1 MKKRSKTY
9 FTTKAKHLGIF
20 SKIII
25 IVLVIG
31 MLISHINFAAFAAMM
46 PKEMNNVETTEDV
59 TRDLSKLKRIEEI
72 EYLRTLDSK
81 TYLKENGLLETDVY
95 GEIIHYLENG
105 VYKEIDNTLELINN
119 TYVNKANSYLFSLPK
134 VLDNNKKISLK
145 YKDKE
150 IKLYYDYI
158 NIQGILQNS
167 ISRNKTN
174 LKDEIS
180 YQISNNE
187 KLQYILKQN
196 SIKENIILNSY
207 VENYSYSYFIDTLL
221 RLERIGNEIHFFDGL
236 EEVFVMNEYY
246 MFDANKQESNDID
259 FDIEVIDS
267 DTYKITVTPSDAF
280 LSRATYPVVI
290 DPEITLT
297 DGGLIDG
304 ITSLYSIDKAAN
316 TNTFLTLGS
325 FSLANRNASISTD
338 DLIANLHVYIPR
350 EYTTSVGNIITRN
363 QLMYAS
369 ITLTTISTNA
379 TSDTKV
385 KMKYDGNIIDE
396 VTFHNTSVFNHK
408 FNIIDALN
416 EKIEAFATND
426 IYMSFELYLDGA
438 SNTEVTYS
446 LGWDLGG
453 DKPLI
458 TLGYLD
464 DAGLSD
470 YYTYE
475 ELPLDNESSIYLA
488 HNSGNLTYLFND
500 YTDNNLLNLSHI
512 YNANRKYNESI
523 YGNGFNIS
531 YNEKLTQNYSNIIL
545 TLGSGRNVIFY
556 PTNQNKTEYI
566 ATDGSGD
573 TLIKKFNQNNEII
586 GYEIASGGGI
596 KLYNSIGKLT
606 KIYVDESE
614 RVDGI
619 WNTDAKQITLLYS
632 DNNVLEQVIDSY
644 GNQIC
649 FTYSTIA
656 NDPSDSQV
664 GIPYLLYVEVYK
676 MNNEHEI
683 CLASRLEFEYMQGA
697 LIAIGNY
704 KNSSSAEYTYFNYN
718 SKGHIER
725 IYKNGNGYNFT
736 YDNKNRVLKAK
747 IYSSSFTNGDYIDFI
762 YSKNGKKTIV
772 TTGTGQKTTY
782 TFDSY
787 YHTNSIEDSNGYT
800 TFYKYEDIY
809 FDENGNT
816 ITSPNYKKNHAIKV
830 QSNSFKN
837 VINPI
842 VNHGFEVITSGSIYG
857 WAANITNGSRA
868 SIETDSY
875 LYGSKVLKLYKSTSG
890 IAQVYQDIDVK
901 NGTEYIVTGYIKN
914 VNNNG
919 TGAYIDISGINGT
932 ISTIQKSG
940 NIKNSKDF
948 YKFEYKFKANYT
960 GKARITLVNA
970 SVGSTYFDNIQVNTN
985 YIDTRYNYL
994 ENSSFENST
1003 IGAWSGANYSIISN
1017 NDKFNENC
1025 GSKSLKLLTNGT
1037 ISQTINS
1044 PGLKGDTFV
1053 FGGYALYANYT
1064 GNVTIRL
1071 TLVKENGI
1079 ETNVF
1084 TFENSDINASYMMA
1098 RITATENYQSIKLEI
1113 TNNSSSS
1120 YAYLD
1125 NLAIYKEGYGINL
1138 TYNDDGYV
1146 TEEHNEITDSTT
1158 TYKYDNECNITQIVT
1173 NNDETNYTYDS
1184 NNYLNTIENQ
1194 NIVTTINT
1202 DSNGNIEDIT
1212 LTGKNQ
1218 EIGYFYGS
1226 TTYTQD
1232 GLYPKTETNVFGKVT
1247 TYTYDYLTSLV
1258 TQVIDPNGVATD
1270 YTYDSDG
1277 NVIKIVNGKNNN
1289 KKTIIYNYDK
1299 YGNILTITNGDS
1311 VYTFTYNDYGDLK
1324 TIYIGDALILTNN
1337 YKNENSTSNI
1347 YTGELVE
1354 SIYSYGTISL
1364 EYNENHQVSKI
1375 YNGTGSSK
1383 YVVLEYTYN
1392 DYGEI
1397 ASYTDY
1403 KENVTYY
1410 YNYDYENKL
1419 INVNATNGN
1428 NITYTYDENSNLISK
1443 RNINGTN
1450 NYIYNDLNSDEDIEN
1465 NKLINEFI
1473 SDKFT
1478 INYEYTNDS
1487 YKQLEIINYYINTL
1501 PIEGKY
1507 TYETTINPNDNKTYY
1522 TGRIKELEYI
1532 NGSNQII
1539 KYEYVYDDYSN
1550 ISKIYGYTNN
1560 VQVYYEE
1567 NYYDNFNQLT
1577 AQMIEIGDEIIVS
1590 EYGYDTRGNNIG
1602 YYSYNQTTGESL
1614 NSAYFSYNNK
1624 DEIIQATLNG
1634 QNYNITYSSV
1644 GHPNI
1649 YLGWTID
1656 YDMRNICVIENDE
1669 YYVEYYYNANG
1680 IRIGKSIDKGT
1691 TIESVNYILNGNN
1704 IIKETHIGTNNYT
1717 IEYYY
1722 DSSENIIGFTYNGN
1736 KYLYLKNLQNDIVGI
1751 IDSNNNLVVKYYYD
1765 AYGRI
1770 IKTYDTSSIS
1780 LSTINPF
1787 RYRSYYQDNETE
1799 WYYLN
1804 SRYYNPLTNRFIT
1817 MDQIEY
1823 LGANQTIQSNNLY
1836 IYCENNPIMFIDS
1849 NGNLAKNVMNLVNAI
1864 NVNSVFAMY
1873 ASLIYASLTAGL
1885 AKVSAYVT
1893 GILLPKITSL
1903 FWWKPIVIVGIVVA
1917 AVAIVVTAVIII
1929 YNNSISSSIS
1939 QIGGIAKSYPKER
1952 YQCKDAA
1959 IAMKNVLIKKKQHGA
1974 LIKLTFAN
1982 IGLQHIFTDKT
1993 GDFPISKN
2001 GVHWGLLFE
2010 GKVYCTIYPEGLPES
2025 LWILSFYSAYG
2036 DIPIVT
2042 KYPF

>member
-1 MKKRSKTY
+1 M
-9 FTTKAKHLGIF
+9 
-20 SKIII
+20 
-25 IVLVIG
+25 
-31 MLISHINFAAFAAMM
+31 
-46 PKEMNNVETTEDV
+46 
-59 TRDLSKLKRIEEI
+59 
-72 EYLRTLDSK
+72 
-81 TYLKENGLLETDVY
+81 
-95 GEIIHYLENG
+95 
-105 VYKEIDNTLELINN
+105 
-119 TYVNKANSYLFSLPK
+119 
-134 VLDNNKKISLK
+134 
-145 YKDKE
+145 
-150 IKLYYDYI
+150 
-158 NIQGILQNS
+158 
-167 ISRNKTN
+167 
-174 LKDEIS
+174 
-180 YQISNNE
+180 
-187 KLQYILKQN
+187 
-196 SIKENIILNSY
+196 
-207 VENYSYSYFIDTLL
+207 
-221 RLERIGNEIHFFDGL
+221 
-236 EEVFVMNEYY
+236 
-246 MFDANKQESNDID
+246 
-259 FDIEVIDS
+259 
-267 DTYKITVTPSDAF
+267 
-280 LSRATYPVVI
+280 
-290 DPEITLT
+290 
-297 DGGLIDG
+297 
-304 ITSLYSIDKAAN
+304 
-316 TNTFLTLGS
+316 
-325 FSLANRNASISTD
+325 
-338 DLIANLHVYIPR
+338 
-350 EYTTSVGNIITRN
+350 
-363 QLMYAS
+363 
-369 ITLTTISTNA
+369 
-379 TSDTKV
+379 
-385 KMKYDGNIIDE
+385 
-396 VTFHNTSVFNHK
+396 
-408 FNIIDALN
+408 
-416 EKIEAFATND
+416 
-426 IYMSFELYLDGA
+426 
-438 SNTEVTYS
+438 
-446 LGWDLGG
+446 
-453 DKPLI
+453 
-458 TLGYLD
+458 
-464 DAGLSD
+464 
-470 YYTYE
+470 
-475 ELPLDNESSIYLA
+475 
-488 HNSGNLTYLFND
+488 
-500 YTDNNLLNLSHI
+500 
-512 YNANRKYNESI
+512 
-523 YGNGFNIS
+523 
-531 YNEKLTQNYSNIIL
+531 
-545 TLGSGRNVIFY
+545 
-556 PTNQNKTEYI
+556 
-566 ATDGSGD
+566 
-573 TLIKKFNQNNEII
+573 
-586 GYEIASGGGI
+586 
-596 KLYNSIGKLT
+596 
-606 KIYVDESE
+606 
-614 RVDGI
+614 
-619 WNTDAKQITLLYS
+619 
-632 DNNVLEQVIDSY
+632 EQVIDSY
-644 GNQIC
+644 GNQIY

-656 NDPSDSQV
+656 NDPSSSQV
-664 GIPYLLYVEVYK
+664 GIPYLAYIEVYK
-676 MNNEHEI
+676 MDSEEELN
-683 CLASRLEFEYMQGA
+683 LASRVEFEYMQGA

-747 IYSSSFTNGDYIDFI
+747 IYSSSFTNGDYIDFT
-762 YSKNGKKTIV
+762 YNKNGKKTIV
-772 TTGTGQKTTY
+772 TTGTGKKTTY

-809 FDENGNT
+809 FDKNGNT

-857 WAANITNGSRA
+857 WTKNVTSGSSA
-868 SIETDSY
+868 SIETNSY

-919 TGAYIDISGINGT
+919 TGAYINVSGITGT
-932 ISTIQKSG
+932 ITTIQKSG

-948 YKFEYKFKANYT
+948 CKFEYKFKANYT
-960 GKARITLVNA
+960 GKARITLANA
-970 SVGSTYFDNIQVNTN
+970 SSGYSYFDNIQINTN

-994 ENSSFENST
+994 ENSSFENND
-1003 IGAWSGANYSIISN
+1003 IGSWGGINYCIISN

-1044 PGLKGDTFV
+1044 PGSKGDTFV
-1053 FGGYALYANYT
+1053 FGGYALYENYT
-1064 GNVTIRL
+1064 GNVTVRL
-1071 TLVKENGI
+1071 TLVKENGF

-1098 RITATENYQSIKLEI
+1098 RITATEAYHSIDIEI

-1125 NLAIYKEGYGINL
+1125 NLAVYKEGYGINL

-1158 TYKYDNECNITQIVT
+1158 TYTYDNECNITQIVT

-1258 TQVIDPNGVATD
+1258 TQVIDPNGVTTD
-1270 YTYDSDG
+1270 YTYDNDG
-1277 NVIKIVNGKNNN
+1277 NIIKIVNGKNNN

-1450 NYIYNDLNSDEDIEN
+1450 NYIYNDLNPDEDIEN

-1473 SDKFT
+1473 SNKFT

-1602 YYSYNQTTGESL
+1602 YYSYNQTTCESL

-1624 DEIIQATLNG
+1624 DEIIQANLNE
-1634 QNYNITYSSV
+1634 QNYDITYSSV
-1644 GHPNI
+1644 GQPSI

-1680 IRIGKSIDKGT
+1680 IRIGKLIDKGT

-1704 IIKETHIGTNNYT
+1704 IIKETHTGTNNYT

-1787 RYRSYYQDNETE
+1787 RYRSYYQDNETG

-1836 IYCENNPIMFIDS
+1836 IYIVKIIQLC
-1849 NGNLAKNVMNLVNAI
+1849 L
-1864 NVNSVFAMY
+1864 
-1873 ASLIYASLTAGL
+1873 LIR
-1885 AKVSAYVT
+1885 T
-1893 GILLPKITSL
+1893 GIWLKML
-1903 FWWKPIVIVGIVVA
+1903 
-1917 AVAIVVTAVIII
+1917 
-1929 YNNSISSSIS
+1929 
-1939 QIGGIAKSYPKER
+1939 
-1952 YQCKDAA
+1952 
-1959 IAMKNVLIKKKQHGA
+1959 
-1974 LIKLTFAN
+1974 
-1982 IGLQHIFTDKT
+1982 
-1993 GDFPISKN
+1993 
-2001 GVHWGLLFE
+2001 
-2010 GKVYCTIYPEGLPES
+2010 
-2025 LWILSFYSAYG
+2025 
-2036 DIPIVT
+2036 
-2042 KYPF
+2042 